1 MQAISDRKIK
11 KNVQPNSSLFELF
24 IFKKCKCNRYL
35 KPFKLN
41 LITNIKS
48 KFKAHKK
55 NKNHEAM
62 QKYKNNM
69 EQKHTNS

>member
-1 MQAISDRKIK
+1 MFNLIK
-11 KNVQPNSSLFELF
+11 VYLNYLY
-24 IFKKCKCNRYL
+24 FKKCKCNCYL
-35 KPFKLN
+35 KPLKLN

-62 QKYKNNM
+62 HKNNM

>member
-1 MQAISDRKIK
+1 MQT
-11 KNVQPNSSLFELF
+11 QLLFE
-24 IFKKCKCNRYL
+24 IIKTD
-35 KPFKLN
+35 
-41 LITNIKS
+41 LITNIMS

-55 NKNHEAM
+55 KKNHEAM